1 MTGQKLADKHKQ
13 LKNNIILCLKW
24 QAQVVLDNLWL
35 IWLMVITFFD
45 LPWSIIQ
52 WRHNAHKSKHCGE
65 EPNH

>member
-45 LPWSIIQ
+45 LP
-52 WRHNAHKSKHCGE
+52 
-65 EPNH
+65 